1 MSVIHEVEK
10 KSRFGSKYVASI
22 SLLVISILAGT
33 WIGFFLFLP
42 VKSGMSI
49 VDSLEERFL
58 PRAEG
63 MVLDFT
69 SLSEPSI
76 IISSD
81 ATELAE
87 LHDGLNR
94 DLIPLSE
101 IPPFVVNTLL
111 AAEDSN
117 YYKHEGV
124 DFIAI
129 ASAVLDNLRGITR
142 GGSTITSQVAKLSF
156 VGDEIS
162 IRRKITE
169 AVVAAELE
177 RRYTKDQI
185 LEYYLNSIY
194 WGSGAYGIKSASY
207 EYFDKNVDELTLDEA
222 ATLVVIIRS
231 PAYYNPRKYPERV
244 LERRNGVLETMLRE
258 KFIVEVQYRAAKI
271 APLNIAESKILE
283 NPAEHVVAE
292 VKRQLLNDPQFAFLG
307 KTNAE
312 RKQALFGCPSDD
324 VTCTGGGGLKI
335 YTTLDLGLQ
344 EHANE
349 VLNKWVPPDLSG
361 DEEADPRPTGVI
373 TLLDNYSGAIRVM
386 ASGLPFEEEQY
397 NLATQGK
404 RNPGSAFKPITLLA
418 ALESGTKLYSNRDS
432 RSPVE
437 INCGYPCAPD
447 GVGTKWVVRN
457 YGTSITADR
466 FLSKFPALDRAIELQ
481 CVDTHIE
488 EIKTKDFIDQFPLV
502 EDIDEYETEEEKL
515 LAIGTALGQYDE
527 EGNPVL
533 MDEEGKKYVI
543 NENRERVYFDIEGRK
558 ILSDEDGIRYVLGKD
573 SLGLED
579 IKIYAFE
586 EQEIIEDLSTLDEFI
601 SIDPESEYQYVYKPC
616 LNKSTYNISIRRLDD
631 SGMISLE
638 EATRRSV
645 NTVFAQVAS
654 ELGGEKLASTA
665 KKLGI
670 SSYLDPVIS
679 LTLGAGAVTPIEMAS
694 AYSSFATNGV
704 LAPPYLIERIEDT
717 DGNILYQHI
726 TSPRVSIADP
736 GAAAAVR
743 KTLEVAAQRGTGTR
757 ALLDDRNIA
766 GKTGTHQG
774 FREAWFIGFIPQY
787 TSSVWIGFA
796 EEQLPLRNVTING
809 EVYRTVSGGRVPAP
823 IWKEFM
829 DKVIEDL
836 PIQNWPTSPSDIDKY
851 YEIPTGE
858 IPELTGLNVLDA
870 EEISFSSYFLPIV
883 NLVNSEEE
891 PGVVL
896 SQSVE
901 AGEEM
906 PEGTEIILEVASSP
920 LSASIPSIA
929 PCATTLEEAE
939 NLFKKFMRDTGV
951 VVFLDYSYEN
961 TNIQT
966 CDGKILGTNVS
977 QGAVVSSGDTILLI
991 VSSTTED

>member
-1 MSVIHEVEK
+1 MSVIHRIEK
-10 KSRFGSKYVASI
+10 KSRFGSKYVASLI
-22 SLLVISILAGT
+22 LLVLTILTAT

-42 VKSGMSI
+42 TKSTMAI
-49 VDSLEERFL
+49 VDSLEDQFL

-63 MVLDFT
+63 MVLDFS

-76 IISSD
+76 IISLD
-81 ATELAE
+81 GTQLAE

-94 DLIPLSE
+94 DLIPLSV
-101 IPPFVVNTLL
+101 IPAFVVNTLL

-117 YYKHEGV
+117 FYKHEGV

-162 IRRKITE
+162 IRRKVTE

-207 EYFDKNVDELTLDEA
+207 EYFDKNVDELTLYEA

-244 LERRNGVLETMLRE
+244 LERRNSVLEKMLRE
-258 KFIVEVQYRAAKI
+258 NFIVEVQYRAAKI
-271 APLNIAESKILE
+271 APLNIADSKILE

-292 VKRQLLNDPQFAFLG
+292 VKRQLLNEPQFAFLG
-307 KTNAE
+307 NTNTE

-324 VTCTGGGGLKI
+324 LTCSGGGGLKI
-335 YTTLDLGLQ
+335 FTTLDLELQ
-344 EHANE
+344 QHANQ

-361 DEEADPRPTGVI
+361 DEDADPRPTGVI
-373 TLLDNYSGAIRVM
+373 TLLNNYTGAIEVM
-386 ASGLPFEEEQY
+386 ASGLPFKEEQY

-418 ALESGTKLYSNRDS
+418 ALESGTKLYSYRDS

-447 GVGTKWVVRN
+447 GIGTKWVVRN

-481 CVDTHIE
+481 CTEAHVE
-488 EIKTKDFIDQFPLV
+488 QIKTKDFIEQFPLV
-502 EDIDEYETEEEKL
+502 QDIEEYETDEEKI
-515 LAIGTALGQYDE
+515 LAIGIALGQFDKDA
-527 EGNPVL
+527 NPIL
-533 MDEEGKKYVI
+533 TDTEGKKYI
-543 NENRERVYFDIEGRK
+543 IDENKQKIYLDSEGRK
-558 ILSDEDGIRYVLGKD
+558 ILTDADGTIYASGKD
-573 SLGLED
+573 ALGLED

-586 EQEIIEDLSTLDEFI
+586 EQPVVEDLSLLDQQVEIFLE
-601 SIDPESEYQYVYKPC
+601 DEYQYVYKPC
-616 LNKSTYNISIRRLDD
+616 KTKSIYNISIRRLDD

-665 KKLGI
+665 KKLGFT
-670 SSYLDPVIS
+670 SYLDPVIS
-679 LTLGAGAVTPIEMAS
+679 LTLGAGAVTPIEIAS
-694 AYSSFATNGV
+694 AYSSFATNGI

-717 DGNILYQHI
+717 EGNILYQHI
-726 TSPRVSIADP
+726 TSPRISVSDP
-736 GAAAAVR
+736 AAAAAVR
-743 KTLEVAAQRGTGTR
+743 KTLVVAAQRGTGTR
-757 ALLDDRNIA
+757 ALLDDREIA

-787 TSSVWIGFA
+787 TSSVWIGFP

-809 EVYRTVSGGRVPAP
+809 EVYQTVSGGRVPAP
-823 IWKEFM
+823 IWNEFM
-829 DKVIEDL
+829 VKVTKDL
-836 PIQNWPTSPSDIDKY
+836 PVESWPIPPSDISKY
-851 YEIPTGE
+851 YEIPTGA
-858 IPELTGLNVLDA
+858 IPQLVGLNVLDA
-870 EEISFSSYFLPIV
+870 EEISFSSYFLPTI
-883 NLVNSEEE
+883 LLIDSEEE
-891 PGVVL
+891 SGLVL
-896 SQSVE
+896 TQSIE
-901 AGEEM
+901 AGEEA

-920 LSASIPSIA
+920 LSAPIPNIS
-929 PCATTLEEAE
+929 PCTTTLEEAE
-939 NLFKKFMRDTGV
+939 NLFKQFMRETGV
-951 VVFLDYSYEN
+951 VVFLDYTYEN
-961 TNIQT
+961 TEIQT
-966 CDGKILGTNVS
+966 CDGKIFGTNVS
-977 QGAVVSSGDTILLI
+977 QGAVVSSGDTIQLI